1 MYGCEGW
8 TVKKAEYQRID
19 AYELWCWWRLLRVLW
34 ISRSNQSILK
44 EIKPENSLERL
55 MMKLQYL
62 ATWCEELTHWKR
74 LWCWERL
81 KVGEEGD
88 DRGWDSWMASLTRW
102 TWVWT
107 SSGAA
112 EGQGS
117 LACCSVGG
125 LPSSGIEL
133 LTPALAGGFSTTE
146 PLGKPH
152 VQCYCLSP
160 PYVCTHTHTLVHAHT
175 LRT

>member
-1 MYGCEGW
+1 MIGWHPQLEGREFEQ
-8 TVKKAEYQRID
+8 A
-19 AYELWCWWRLLRVLW
+19 
-34 ISRSNQSILK
+34 SR
-44 EIKPENSLERL
+44 
-55 MMKLQYL
+55 
-62 ATWCEELTHWKR
+62 
-74 LWCWERL
+74 
-81 KVGEEGD
+81 
-88 DRGWDSWMASLTRW
+88 DS
-102 TWVWT
+102 
-107 SSGAA
+107 

-133 LTPALAGGFSTTE
+133 LTPALAGVFPTTE

-175 LRT
+175 LRTYRCIEEHGLLE